1 MCLRQVDDKD
11 LVLCDKAKKTFEI
24 AGQIISETLI
34 LNTKINVNA
43 TFIDLCE
50 TDKERCKNTPFRR
63 IMGAAGPARSIILR
77 DDDGVDRL
85 YPQSLVKQFRFKQHP
100 EYGEFDIR
108 ARFNSKIDY
117 WFIEDNSTIGKNQI
131 DFLYVVLHEFIH
143 GLGFL
148 SAWNDKIH
156 KALTPKILSNN
167 LIIKNDNNSI
177 ENLYIFNGFI
187 EKVFDKYIYFKST
200 NERLSD
206 VITPQLQKFSPK
218 KTFSIYE
225 EIYNY
230 FKESSEYYVAQYL
243 YKLACKPSTLIFKSH
258 DKKNI
263 TLETSLNPFSRSS
276 LNHLQFSTYTRTKDF
291 LMRPGVVAGRSIQY
305 QLDKSGDYSG
315 GPIGPQLKL
324 ILETLGYATRD
335 HPLPYKPSPIYS
347 ININW
352 CNSEDFTKIPVECPL
367 QQNSV
372 KFDSLSQLTQPNNE
386 NMIVLTFNCGIKNDI
401 LCNKAKNAFETAD
414 FCTSLGE
421 CPKGDGLIILG
432 GATPAR
438 TIPLQDDDGLVRLY
452 PQALVKQFQF
462 KQHPSYGPF
471 DIMALFNA
479 GGTSFW
485 FEGDPPITRN
495 QQDFLYVVLHEIV
508 HGLGFASGWED
519 YMNDQ
524 PKALTPEILITGKD
538 PSEQFKFNGFLESA
552 FDRYLIHIPTGKK
565 ISALTGDI
573 NKFQKEV
580 GIIFENDI
588 DFVTKFR
595 NSPQYKIAEKM
606 MSYSITPNVLGFL
619 PRGTT
624 KAIESV
630 VLETRLQPYQTGS
643 SISHVDFKKYNN
655 TSDFLMKFLADHG
668 ANLDSLITSHN
679 GNNNAGYN
687 AIIGPNL
694 KLVLETLGYS
704 TPEYTNPYKP
714 SVTIIG
720 NGNDFNPT
728 MSIPIE
734 PGDSSTN
741 NGKGSNEKSGGIK
754 TYKTN
759 FKSIYHVTIDQIL
772 I

>member
-1 MCLRQVDDKD
+1 MELYQETNQNNNGDNNQNQIEENFTYEERNRTLIVALAVREACDVASYGNKQHDWEAARRVISHNKLLTCSEKSMIINLLKCNQSICYEHPDPFNYFHVERIPCSYTNNSSQQDPQTSQKAPINYDENMFNITFHCDNKD

-352 CNSEDFTKIPVECPL
+352 CNSEDFTKTMKCIANTNQARLLL
-367 QQNSV
+367 QIEG
-372 KFDSLSQLTQPNNE
+372 SLIESLLT
-386 NMIVLTFNCGIKNDI
+386 L
-401 LCNKAKNAFETAD
+401 L
-414 FCTSLGE
+414 
-421 CPKGDGLIILG
+421 
-432 GATPAR
+432 
-438 TIPLQDDDGLVRLY
+438 
-452 PQALVKQFQF
+452 
-462 KQHPSYGPF
+462 
-471 DIMALFNA
+471 LFN
-479 GGTSFW
+479 
-485 FEGDPPITRN
+485 
-495 QQDFLYVVLHEIV
+495 
-508 HGLGFASGWED
+508 
-519 YMNDQ
+519 
-524 PKALTPEILITGKD
+524 IL
-538 PSEQFKFNGFLESA
+538 
-552 FDRYLIHIPTGKK
+552 
-565 ISALTGDI
+565 
-573 NKFQKEV
+573 
-580 GIIFENDI
+580 
-588 DFVTKFR
+588 
-595 NSPQYKIAEKM
+595 
-606 MSYSITPNVLGFL
+606 
-619 PRGTT
+619 
-624 KAIESV
+624 
-630 VLETRLQPYQTGS
+630 
-643 SISHVDFKKYNN
+643 
-655 TSDFLMKFLADHG
+655 
-668 ANLDSLITSHN
+668 
-679 GNNNAGYN
+679 
-687 AIIGPNL
+687 
-694 KLVLETLGYS
+694 LV
-704 TPEYTNPYKP
+704 
-714 SVTIIG
+714 
-720 NGNDFNPT
+720 
-728 MSIPIE
+728 
-734 PGDSSTN
+734 
-741 NGKGSNEKSGGIK
+741 
-754 TYKTN
+754 
-759 FKSIYHVTIDQIL
+759 
-772 I
+772 